1 MEKMKDISTASML
14 EEIRKRNLGIKEDIY
29 DAICILEKIKVIAYG
44 FSDKYGLEDGTLDR
58 AKELVFLENRRKM
71 DIEMSVLSDYIC
83 ELDTLINH
91 IDNVRLKTDVA

>member
-14 EEIRKRNLGIKEDIY
+14 EEIRKRNSGIKEDIY

-44 FSDKYGLEDGTLDR
+44 FSDKYGLEDETLDR